1 MLVRTLS
8 GATPSSP
15 CTRVRD
21 GLVNGPAVGDLLVRA
36 GELARLLGEP
46 ARAAGHY
53 RAFLAA
59 FPRDQRAH
67 LVRERLAGVAP

>member
-1 MLVRTLS
+1 
-8 GATPSSP
+8 
-15 CTRVRD
+15 
-21 GLVNGPAVGDLLVRA
+21 VRA
-36 GELARLLGEP
+36 GELARLAGDP

-67 LVRERLAGVAP
+67 LVRQRLVGVAP